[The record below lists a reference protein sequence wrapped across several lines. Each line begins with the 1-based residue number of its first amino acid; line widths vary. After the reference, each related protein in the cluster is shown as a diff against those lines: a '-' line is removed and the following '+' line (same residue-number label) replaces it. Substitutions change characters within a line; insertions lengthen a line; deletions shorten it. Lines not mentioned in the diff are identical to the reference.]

1 MSEEYRNN
9 YEERKNN
16 FSLSSNP
23 LIKLLSFIVR
33 FIRRIFTAIGILT
46 VIAMF
51 MLFSLIATISKS
63 DMKLESNLPVVPE
76 TAVLYINFNEKVFEY
91 LREDS
96 ISKLFVDKSR
106 TSVYEIV
113 TGLRDAADDPRIK
126 ALYVKGGSGGLSY
139 AQIEEIRD
147 SIEAFRAKGKP
158 AVFFAEDFGIMG
170 DGTKTY
176 FLATAFDKIYLQNSG
191 TLNVTGLYSPS
202 MFLRGTLDK
211 IGVKPEGGHRSE
223 YKTYWNMFTEK
234 GYTDAH
240 RESAEHLTKA
250 IFDQVVDK
258 VSKARKMEPARLK
271 KLIDNAPYS
280 SAESVKLGLIDGV
293 KYSDEAKME
302 LLQIVPD
309 MKNWISM
316 SGYKMAS
323 NMIPDIEKNTINAKV
338 NIEKDSQEFTEPAL
352 ALIVAEGSIHSGVS
366 EYDPFSGDSSIGS
379 DTYVQALNDAA
390 NDKDIKAIVFRVNSP
405 GGSVVA
411 SESIWRAVEQAKAK
425 GKKVIVSMSSV
436 AASGGY
442 YISAPAD
449 KILVEPT
456 TITGSIGVVM
466 GKMYTKELF
475 AKLGI
480 TFDSVKT
487 SENADLFSALRE
499 GDARS
504 RQYVDKFLDLM
515 YSDFKSKVGK
525 GRQLDDTA
533 VEKIAKG
540 RVWSGT
546 DALEF
551 KLADGTGGYLEAFKE
566 AKQLAGLDPNKKY
579 PLKMFP
585 REKNFFEML
594 FDTSTTGIKLNPA
607 GIKTFMKN
615 IAPLVKTVNKIS
627 AQQNGVKAE
636 LEESGI

>member
-1 MSEEYRNN
+1 MNEEQRHDYSER
-9 YEERKNN
+9 RDN
-16 FSLSSNP
+16 FSLTNNP
-23 LIKLLSFIVR
+23 LMKLLAFIGR
-33 FIRRIFTAIGILT
+33 FIRRIFTAIGVLTFIIIL
-46 VIAMF
+46 
-51 MLFSLIATISKS
+51 SLASIVSTLSKT
-63 DMKLESNLPVVPE
+63 DLNMESALPTVPE
-76 TAVLYINFNEKVFEY
+76 TAVLYMNFNQKVFEY

-106 TSVYEIV
+106 VSVYDIV
-113 TGLRDAADDPRIK
+113 TGLRDAANDPRVK
-126 ALYVKGGSGGLSY
+126 ALYVKGGSGELSY

-147 SIEAFRAKGKP
+147 SIESFRAKGKL

-170 DGTKTY
+170 SGTKTY
-176 FLATAFDKIYLQNSG
+176 FLASAFDRIYLQNSG

-202 MFLRGTLDK
+202 MFVRGTLDK

-240 RESAEHLTKA
+240 KESAEHLTQS
-250 IFDQVVDK
+250 IFDQVVAK
-258 VSKARKMEPARLK
+258 ISKARKMEPSRLK

-280 SAESVKLGLIDGV
+280 SGEAVMLGLIDGV
-293 KYSDEAKME
+293 KYSDEAKSE
-302 LLQIVPD
+302 LLKLVPEKKD
-309 MKNWISM
+309 WISM
-316 SGYKMAS
+316 SGYIMAS
-323 NMIPDIEKNTINAKV
+323 NMIPDIEKATMNINKKD
-338 NIEKDSQEFTEPAL
+338 EKATGEPSL
-352 ALIVAEGSIHSGVS
+352 ALIVAEGSIHSGAS
-366 EYDPFSGDSSIGS
+366 DYDPFSGDSSIGS

-390 NDKDIKAIVFRVNSP
+390 EDKDVKAIIFRVNSP

-411 SESIWRAVEQAKAK
+411 SESIWRAVENARAK
-425 GKKVIVSMSSV
+425 GKKVVVSMSSV

-442 YISAPAD
+442 YISASAD

-475 AKLGI
+475 SKLGI

-499 GDARS
+499 GDEKSQR
-504 RQYVDKFLDLM
+504 YVNKFLDLM

-525 GRQLDDTA
+525 GRKLNDVA

-546 DALEF
+546 DALKF
-551 KLADGTGGYLEAFKE
+551 KLADGTGGYLAAFKE
-566 AKQLAGLDPNKKY
+566 AKILAGLNPDAKY
-579 PLKMFP
+579 PLKVFP
-585 REKNFFEML
+585 KEQNFFEML

-607 GIKTFMKN
+607 GVKTLMKNVTPFVKTF
-615 IAPLVKTVNKIS
+615 NKIS

-636 LEESGI
+636 MEENTL